1 MPEDDPLEP
10 VDRGLG
16 VLTKLAL
23 LPILI
28 DLLLQLVWGMLG
40 GCCWGCGLLL
50 LVLLLFGS
58 LYPWPTVVIVVL
70 VGAFVSWAYWREA
83 VERQQ
88 RH

>member
-40 GCCWGCGLLL
+40 GCCWA
-50 LVLLLFGS
+50 
-58 LYPWPTVVIVVL
+58 VVYCSSFFCSSARCTR
-70 VGAFVSWAYWREA
+70 GRRW
-83 VERQQ
+83 
-88 RH
+88 